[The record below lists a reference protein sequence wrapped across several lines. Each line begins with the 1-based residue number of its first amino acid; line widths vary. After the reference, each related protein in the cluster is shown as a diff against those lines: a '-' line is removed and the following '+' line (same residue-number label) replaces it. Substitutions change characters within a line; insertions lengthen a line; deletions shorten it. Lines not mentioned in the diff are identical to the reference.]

1 MRMGR
6 KREREC
12 SPWKKGENE
21 CAMSAPRNQDRMV
34 PPSNATP
41 SRGGP
46 EGGGVPVQTESP
58 DTSVSGGGRPDLV
71 ARKAS
76 PSTCPHGASP
86 GAQASTR
93 VPKATVYPG
102 VSTHWTSSL
111 EWLQTRKRH
120 EASER
125 EEGKGKG
132 EGGCPGSSVERAPIC
147 PEPGPLPQT
156 LGRSRGEKVRILAQA
171 PTIGGLWWR
180 LMVRG
185 EAGRSDRRDKCLS
198 HEPSA
203 MRAYPMQLTGRR
215 PTSSERTLERNL

>member
-111 EWLQTRKRH
+111 EWLQNRRRRG
-120 EASER
+120 ASER
-125 EEGKGKG
+125 EKGK
-132 EGGCPGSSVERAPIC
+132 EKGGGVAGVVGGDVSDGPGAWSPLSKMGRARERKIGTQAH
-147 PEPGPLPQT
+147 
-156 LGRSRGEKVRILAQA
+156 A
-171 PTIGGLWWR
+171 PTLRVGFVEFEGSWR
-180 LMVRG
+180 S
-185 EAGRSDRRDKCLS
+185 GRPWS
-198 HEPSA
+198 
-203 MRAYPMQLTGRR
+203 T
-215 PTSSERTLERNL
+215 

>member
-111 EWLQTRKRH
+111 EWLQNRRRRG
-120 EASER
+120 ASER
-125 EEGKGKG
+125 EKGHG
-132 EGGCPGSSVERAPIC
+132 EGRG
-147 PEPGPLPQT
+147 
-156 LGRSRGEKVRILAQA
+156 GRRGRRRRCLRLARGLVTFIKNGKSRGRKDWDSGACSYPRCCFCGARGIVAEQA
-171 PTIGGLWWR
+171 AVVDVTQ
-180 LMVRG
+180 
-185 EAGRSDRRDKCLS
+185 A
-198 HEPSA
+198 
-203 MRAYPMQLTGRR
+203 
-215 PTSSERTLERNL
+215 

>member
-1 MRMGR
+1 M
-6 KREREC
+6 
-12 SPWKKGENE
+12 KKGENE

-111 EWLQTRKRH
+111 EWLQNRRRRG
-120 EASER
+120 ASER
-125 EEGKGKG
+125 EKGKAK
-132 EGGCPGSSVERAPIC
+132 GGGACR
-147 PEPGPLPQT
+147 
-156 LGRSRGEKVRILAQA
+156 
-171 PTIGGLWWR
+171 
-180 LMVRG
+180 
-185 EAGRSDRRDKCLS
+185 
-198 HEPSA
+198 
-203 MRAYPMQLTGRR
+203 GRR
-215 PTSSERTLERNL
+215 RRCHFCLALSYHMLLFFHIICCHRRHDIILKPNMCNPHNVYTPPQSS

>member
-111 EWLQTRKRH
+111 EWLQIRRRL
-120 EASER
+120 EPPRRGRER
-125 EEGKGKG
+125 RREGIRVLLGLFG
-132 EGGCPGSSVERAPIC
+132 IMLCSSGSEGGCEWITGINLVIHPSSISPPSGGGVR
-147 PEPGPLPQT
+147 
-156 LGRSRGEKVRILAQA
+156 REKEELK
-171 PTIGGLWWR
+171 
-180 LMVRG
+180 
-185 EAGRSDRRDKCLS
+185 E
-198 HEPSA
+198 
-203 MRAYPMQLTGRR
+203 
-215 PTSSERTLERNL
+215 

>member
-1 MRMGR
+1 
-6 KREREC
+6 
-12 SPWKKGENE
+12 
-21 CAMSAPRNQDRMV
+21 MSAPRNQDRMV

-111 EWLQTRKRH
+111 EWLQTRERRV
-120 EASER
+120 ASER
-125 EEGKGKG
+125 EEGEGKGKG
-132 EGGCPGSSVERAPIC
+132 VGG
-147 PEPGPLPQT
+147 
-156 LGRSRGEKVRILAQA
+156 
-171 PTIGGLWWR
+171 
-180 LMVRG
+180 
-185 EAGRSDRRDKCLS
+185 
-198 HEPSA
+198 
-203 MRAYPMQLTGRR
+203 
-215 PTSSERTLERNL
+215 SECS

>member
-1 MRMGR
+1 M
-6 KREREC
+6 
-12 SPWKKGENE
+12 KKGENE

-58 DTSVSGGGRPDLV
+58 DTSMSGGGRPDLV

-111 EWLQTRKRH
+111 EWLQIRRRL
-120 EASER
+120 EPPRRGRER
-125 EEGKGKG
+125 RREGIRVLVGLFGFMLCSSGK
-132 EGGCPGSSVERAPIC
+132 EGGCVEDAGCASPLVTPLRACQEAVFSIP
-147 PEPGPLPQT
+147 PVREF
-156 LGRSRGEKVRILAQA
+156 RSAN
-171 PTIGGLWWR
+171 
-180 LMVRG
+180 
-185 EAGRSDRRDKCLS
+185 
-198 HEPSA
+198 
-203 MRAYPMQLTGRR
+203 
-215 PTSSERTLERNL
+215 LEVF

>member
-1 MRMGR
+1 MGELGKGERGVPRVRMGR

-111 EWLQTRKRH
+111 EWLQIRRRRG
-120 EASER
+120 ASEKR
-125 EEGKGKG
+125 KGK
-132 EGGCPGSSVERAPIC
+132 EKGGGVFCR
-147 PEPGPLPQT
+147 
-156 LGRSRGEKVRILAQA
+156 
-171 PTIGGLWWR
+171 
-180 LMVRG
+180 
-185 EAGRSDRRDKCLS
+185 
-198 HEPSA
+198 
-203 MRAYPMQLTGRR
+203 GRR
-215 PTSSERTLERNL
+215 MRWLRVARDPVPPPSE

>member
-46 EGGGVPVQTESP
+46 EGGGVPVLTESP

-111 EWLQTRKRH
+111 EWLQTRKRRV
-120 EASER
+120 ASER
-125 EEGKGKG
+125 EGGKGKG
-132 EGGCPGSSVERAPIC
+132 EGFGAAEGASQQLTVLREAA
-147 PEPGPLPQT
+147 GF
-156 LGRSRGEKVRILAQA
+156 GMRILQ
-171 PTIGGLWWR
+171 
-180 LMVRG
+180 
-185 EAGRSDRRDKCLS
+185 D
-198 HEPSA
+198 
-203 MRAYPMQLTGRR
+203 TGRNKGGWSVADGSR
-215 PTSSERTLERNL
+215 PQLAVLLRKYGSG

>member
-21 CAMSAPRNQDRMV
+21 CAMSAPRNQDRTV
-34 PPSNATP
+34 PPSNAPP

-76 PSTCPHGASP
+76 PSTCPLGASP

-120 EASER
+120 DAPER
-125 EEGKGKG
+125 EEWKG
-132 EGGCPGSSVERAPIC
+132 EGGCPWSSVERAPIC

-156 LGRSRGEKVRILAQA
+156 
-171 PTIGGLWWR
+171 
-180 LMVRG
+180 
-185 EAGRSDRRDKCLS
+185 
-198 HEPSA
+198 
-203 MRAYPMQLTGRR
+203 
-215 PTSSERTLERNL
+215 